1 MGLLCILIIA
11 LLAFYLP
18 QTFAFKAY
26 KPQANGVARARQVD
40 CEALRLVRDCVLPGW
55 LVNLL
60 DRLWFKWRSLD
71 SYSFEYK
78 VKQ

>member
-40 CEALRLVRDCVLPGW
+40 CEALCALCGTVCCRGGW
-55 LVNLL
+55 
-60 DRLWFKWRSLD
+60 
-71 SYSFEYK
+71 
-78 VKQ
+78 